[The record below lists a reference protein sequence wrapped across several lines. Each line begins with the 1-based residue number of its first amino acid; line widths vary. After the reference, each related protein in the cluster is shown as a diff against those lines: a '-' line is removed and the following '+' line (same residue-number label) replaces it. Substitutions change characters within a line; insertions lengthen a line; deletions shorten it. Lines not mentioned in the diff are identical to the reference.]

1 MARQFGIISSSDGG
15 VSGCILNAVKRE
27 TSAQSAEARDAQ
39 GAVTD
44 KWYYSREQKVTLSG
58 VMDSTDLS
66 VKAGDSLRL
75 CYFVTKLGKH
85 ALQVSAGLEFLI
97 SRFGVIP
104 NILFGSVYQL
114 RMLINRLYQLIHS
127 PISVSCHYNNY
138 IYFNRNCQILSY

>member
-39 GAVTD
+39 GAVTN

-66 VKAGDSLRL
+66 VKAGDSLT
-75 CYFVTKLGKH
+75 YGGVTY
-85 ALQVSAGLEFLI
+85 
-97 SRFGVIP
+97 GVNATSVDESNTGAATFSIE
-104 NILFGSVYQL
+104 GSTADNATL
-114 RMLINRLYQLIHS
+114 HS
-127 PISVSCHYNNY
+127 YAASSNA
-138 IYFNRNCQILSY
+138 